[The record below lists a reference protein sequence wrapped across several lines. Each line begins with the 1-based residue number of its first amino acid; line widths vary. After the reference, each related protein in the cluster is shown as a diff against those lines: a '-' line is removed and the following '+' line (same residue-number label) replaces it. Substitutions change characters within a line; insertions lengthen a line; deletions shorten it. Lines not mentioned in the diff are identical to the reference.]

1 MPDSPSISPAVA
13 ARGLPFCKLTAAGN
27 DFLCVDNSDGRHDA
41 LFTGPAAPEVVRRL
55 CRHGLGVG
63 ADGVIVARRLP
74 RHPLADVQARFL
86 EPDGSEAEL
95 CGNGT
100 ACCAAWWLEHME
112 PGLDA
117 VTLLTA
123 AGMARGRRSTEGGG
137 RIRVCIPQ
145 PRDLQPEETVE
156 VEGRTWTL
164 TRLTIGVPHAMVFV
178 DDVGPL
184 DVARWGGLLRWHPR
198 FAPRG
203 INVNFTQ
210 VLGEG
215 EIAVRTFEF
224 GVEAETLACGT
235 GSASAAIITT
245 LARGWNSGLRSGE
258 TPVLVQVRG
267 GETLKVWFEVR
278 GAPVEVTDVCLETR
292 VRTVYDGVVR
302 PQFLTGG

>member
-1 MPDSPSISPAVA
+1 MSDLPLISSTVA
-13 ARGLPFCKLTAAGN
+13 AHGLPFCKLTAAGN
-27 DFLCVDNSDGRHDA
+27 DFLCVDNSDGRYNA
-41 LFTGPAAPEVVRRL
+41 LFTGSAAPEVVRRL

-74 RHPLADVQARFL
+74 QHPLAEVQARFL

-100 ACCAAWWLEHME
+100 ACCAAWWLEHLE

-117 VTLLTA
+117 VTMLTA
-123 AGMARGRRSTEGGG
+123 AGLARGRRSAEGGG

-145 PRDLQPEETVE
+145 PRDLQPEETIE
-156 VEGRTWTL
+156 VEGRPWNL
-164 TRLTIGVPHAMVFV
+164 TRLTIGVPHAVVFV
-178 DDVGPL
+178 DAVEAL
-184 DVARWGGLLRWHPR
+184 DVARWGGLLRWHPQ

-245 LARGWNSGLRSGE
+245 LARGWNRGLRSGE
-258 TPVLVQVRG
+258 TPVRVQVRS
-267 GETLKVWFEVR
+267 GETLKVWFETC
-278 GAPVEVTDVCLETR
+278 GTPLTVTDVCLETR

-302 PQFLTGG
+302 AEFLTA